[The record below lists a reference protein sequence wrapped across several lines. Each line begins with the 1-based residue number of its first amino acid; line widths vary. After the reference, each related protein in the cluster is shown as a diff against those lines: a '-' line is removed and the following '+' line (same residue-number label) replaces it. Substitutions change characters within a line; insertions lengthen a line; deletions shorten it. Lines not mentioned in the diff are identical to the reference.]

1 MTKYGCMNAKDTSR
15 IIRDDQGQLNPLRD
29 VYYDCPGPADPERA
43 WLCEQ
48 CPAAEVVG
56 AAA

>member
-1 MTKYGCMNAKDTSR
+1 MTKYGCLSARDPSR
-15 IIRDDQGQLNPLRD
+15 IIRDDQDQSDRLRD

-43 WLCEQ
+43 WLCAS